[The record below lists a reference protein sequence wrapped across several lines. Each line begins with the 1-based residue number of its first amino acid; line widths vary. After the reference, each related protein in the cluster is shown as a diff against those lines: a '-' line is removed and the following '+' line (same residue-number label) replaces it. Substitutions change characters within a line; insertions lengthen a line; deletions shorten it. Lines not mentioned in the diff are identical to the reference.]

1 MIRFD
6 VVKYHFEGEED
17 RRPDYHLGRI
27 HLLFRMHHKDLS
39 VPCVYGMEQR
49 DCDQCGGA
57 WRDFAL
63 VRRMMPAE
71 RKQTGRFPY
80 LSVEKQPAGDFDPA
94 GERDKL
100 GLLWTWASKRREPEI
115 YDLLEVERLIETCP
129 IMPRWVGNTTHW
141 SIADGVYENCF
152 IMDDRARPPYRD
164 CDCTG
169 PGTLANDTDQCN

>member
-1 MIRFD
+1 M
-6 VVKYHFEGEED
+6 VKYHFEGEED

-39 VPCVYGMEQR
+39 VPCVHGMEQR

-80 LSVEKQPAGDFDPA
+80 LSVEKKPAGDFDPA
-94 GERDKL
+94 GERDKHTGTATAPARVHWPMTL
-100 GLLWTWASKRREPEI
+100 ISVTDTELLK
-115 YDLLEVERLIETCP
+115 Y
-129 IMPRWVGNTTHW
+129 
-141 SIADGVYENCF
+141 
-152 IMDDRARPPYRD
+152 
-164 CDCTG
+164 
-169 PGTLANDTDQCN
+169 TDQIHSPV